1 MEEYITCSYF
11 WNDSN
16 NNVANN
22 NANNNVDDDI

>member
-1 MEEYITCSYF
+1 MEEYITCSHF